1 MGSEQAGGWSM
12 RPHEPASLG
21 VGALMA
27 TGPSFPHRGGIAWR
41 FAANVFIGSTFVWV
55 VLREFEGV
63 SPIWAIAAMVASTDP
78 QMDVATRM
86 IRSRI
91 INVLVGAAVGLAFMI
106 FGGSSEW
113 MLPLALVATVLISS
127 YLVRIPTMWR
137 QAPITAALVIASGLS
152 QQSTSAGIKI
162 GLLKVAEVIFGCVVG
177 LVVSWLVSRLW
188 PLPAPTGPAATRPD
202 EDA

>member
-1 MGSEQAGGWSM
+1 
-12 RPHEPASLG
+12 
-21 VGALMA
+21 MA

-41 FAANVFIGSTFVWV
+41 FAANVFVGSTFVWV

-91 INVLVGAAVGLAFMI
+91 VNVFVGALVGLAFML
-106 FGGSSEW
+106 FGGGSEW
-113 MLPLALVATVLISS
+113 TLPFALVATVLISS
-127 YLVRIPTMWR
+127 YVVRIPTMWR

-152 QQSTSAGIKI
+152 KQSTSAGIEV

-177 LVVSWLVSRLW
+177 FAVSWLISLLW
-188 PLPAPTGPAATRPD
+188 PLPESMGLSAKGQDQD
-202 EDA
+202 E

>member
-1 MGSEQAGGWSM
+1 
-12 RPHEPASLG
+12 
-21 VGALMA
+21 MA

-55 VLREFEGV
+55 VLREFEGL

-91 INVLVGAAVGLAFMI
+91 VNVLVGAAVGLAFMLV
-106 FGGSSEW
+106 GGSSEW
-113 MLPLALVATVLISS
+113 TLPLALAATVLISS
-127 YLVRIPTMWR
+127 YVVRIPTMWR

-152 QQSTSAGIKI
+152 QRSMSASIEV
-162 GLLKVAEVIFGCVVG
+162 GLLKVAEVLFGCFVG
-177 LVVSWLVSRLW
+177 VAASWLMSRLW
-188 PLPAPTGPAATRPD
+188 PLPDPVGPAETGPGQGA
-202 EDA
+202 